1 MPYVPTPTKS
11 RCEHTVEATGKRCRA
26 WALHSPDPDGKFR
39 CMGHSIQPTAVET
52 RLLNGQR
59 GRASQTKD
67 NRLRPSSPKRPSSP
81 VPAPAAVQGV
91 CETCGRGGDLGAVWP
106 ASLDL
111 EQVSGPTGQV
121 AWRSAVMRNLLAGE
135 ISEAE
140 ARTLAALLRDAGT
153 AKAPQRGAGEEQ
165 DERSPAAVLRKLAG
179 LDRASQAALL
189 QEE

>member
-1 MPYVPTPTKS
+1 MPPVVPPTKI
-11 RCEHTVEATGKRCRA
+11 RCSHTVQDTGKRCKA
-26 WALHSPDPDGKFR
+26 WALHSPDPDGAFR
-39 CMGHSIQPTAVET
+39 CMGHSIQPQAVET

-59 GRASQTKD
+59 GRQSQTRD
-67 NRLRPSSPKRPSSP
+67 NRLRSPSPRRPSP
-81 VPAPAAVQGV
+81 PAPASPGV
-91 CETCGRGGDLGAVWP
+91 CETCGRGGDLGAIWP
-106 ASLDL
+106 ATLDL

-189 QEE
+189 EEG

>member
-1 MPYVPTPTKS
+1 MPPTLPPTKI
-11 RCEHTVEATGKRCRA
+11 RCSHTVQDTNKRCKA
-26 WALHSPDPDGKFR
+26 WALHSPDPDGVHR
-39 CMGHSIQPTAVET
+39 CMGHSIQPQAVET

-59 GRASQTKD
+59 GRQSQTRD
-67 NRLRPSSPKRPSSP
+67 NRLRPSSPRRPST
-81 VPAPAAVQGV
+81 VPAPASPGV
-91 CETCGRGGDLGAVWP
+91 CEVCGRGGDLGAVWP

-165 DERSPAAVLRKLAG
+165 DERSPAAVLRRLAG
-179 LDRASQAALL
+179 LSREEQASLL
-189 QEE
+189 TED

>member
-1 MPYVPTPTKS
+1 
-11 RCEHTVEATGKRCRA
+11 
-26 WALHSPDPDGKFR
+26 
-39 CMGHSIQPTAVET
+39 MGHSIQPAAVET

-59 GRASQTKD
+59 GRQSQTKD
-67 NRLRPSSPKRPSSP
+67 NRLRPSSPRRPSPP
-81 VPAPAAVQGV
+81 VPASSGV
-91 CETCGRGGDLGAVWP
+91 CEACGRGSDLGAVWP

-165 DERSPAAVLRKLAG
+165 DERSPAAVLRRLAG
-179 LDRASQAALL
+179 LSREEQASLL
-189 QEE
+189 TED

>member
-1 MPYVPTPTKS
+1 MPYIPTPTKI
-11 RCEHTVEATGKRCRA
+11 RCSHTVQDTGKRCKA
-26 WALHSPDPDGKFR
+26 WALHSPDPDGAFR
-39 CMGHSIQPTAVET
+39 CMGHSIQPAAVET

-59 GRASQTKD
+59 GRQSQTKD
-67 NRLRPSSPKRPSSP
+67 NRLRPSSPRRPSPP
-81 VPAPAAVQGV
+81 VPASSGV
-91 CETCGRGGDLGAVWP
+91 CEACGRGSDLGAVWP

-165 DERSPAAVLRKLAG
+165 DERSPAAVLRRLAG
-179 LDRASQAALL
+179 LSREEQASLL
-189 QEE
+189 TED

>member
-11 RCEHTVEATGKRCRA
+11 RCQHATKHGKPCKA
-26 WALHSPDPDGKFR
+26 WALHDPDPDGVFR
-39 CMGHSIQPTAVET
+39 CVGHSIQPAAVET

-59 GRASQTKD
+59 GRQSQTRD
-67 NRLRPSSPKRPSSP
+67 NRLRPPSPRRPSTVP
-81 VPAPAAVQGV
+81 VPAPSSGV
-91 CETCGRGGDLGAVWP
+91 CEACGRGGDLGAIWP

-121 AWRSAVMRNLLAGE
+121 AWRSAVLRNLLAGE

-165 DERSPAAVLRKLAG
+165 DERSPAAVLRRLAG
-179 LDRASQAALL
+179 LSREEQAFLL
-189 QEE
+189 TED